1 MPSPRKRHQ
10 LEYKR
15 RWARAKRRLNATP
28 AIPLPEVSEVV
39 TATPREDHI
48 SVNNSDTGSESS
60 SSIESDVYLSTSESE
75 AGDNLDQPLSDENS
89 PVVSENELDE
99 AEDNAVD
106 GRNDILPSAS
116 EVISSW
122 ALRNN
127 ITHNALDEL
136 LVGLKDVDPQSLRTL
151 PKTARTL
158 LRTNREVTTV
168 KIGPMEVIH
177 VDIAET
183 LHRHLRQYPR
193 EVIQDLEVL
202 HISLNADGIPVY
214 NSSNKNFWP
223 LLCSINLSPKVVFP
237 LMLSYGPPKPK
248 TADFLTPTINSLQ
261 IVLENG
267 LQFEDRV
274 IRVVIDAVIADAPAR
289 ALLKG
294 TISYSGYNGCD
305 KCSTTGRW
313 WYTLTPEEREEQGRQ
328 GGGRMTFQ
336 QFENLPMRTNESFRR
351 KEQESH
357 HLLDSPMLCL
367 DIDMILDFPID
378 YMHQICLG
386 VMKKLIEFWIP
397 SQKAKRHFSATDQG
411 RADLRLIRMKPF
423 ISRDFARKPRPL
435 SDFRHWK
442 ATEFRQFLLYTGW
455 HVMKGILPERLFRH
469 FTSFSVA
476 CCILV
481 SPALTAQYVDYAKEL
496 MVFFVKEAKNI
507 YGGGMLSY
515 NMHAMLHVADEAV
528 RYGSLDEASAFRF
541 ENHLYQLKRR
551 VRPGRHPLTQA
562 YNRLCELSLCE
573 TPKNQIDRNAIQT
586 KSPNNHYIT
595 EGGRCVSVVS
605 VEGDGQVLVDTYGA
619 SRPLFEQPCDSKV
632 VGIHFIPG
640 QRVPTLAYIPKTELK
655 LKAIRVS
662 KTDGY
667 VFHAILHSLD

>member
-1 MPSPRKRHQ
+1 MPSPRKRQQ

-28 AIPLPEVSEVV
+28 AIPIPEVNAVENAPQPDVS
-39 TATPREDHI
+39 DHQ
-48 SVNNSDTGSESS
+48 SDSGSDSS
-60 SSIESDVYLSTSESE
+60 SSLESDVYLSPSESE
-75 AGDNLDQPLSDENS
+75 SGDESDEPLPAVNS
-89 PVVSENELDE
+89 PVVSENELE
-99 AEDNAVD
+99 LGEDNAAD
-106 GRNDILPSAS
+106 DRNDVLPSAS
-116 EVISSW
+116 EIISSW

-136 LVGLKDVDPQSLRTL
+136 LVGLKEADPQSLRNL

-168 KIGPMEVIH
+168 RIGPMEVIH

-183 LHRHLRQYPR
+183 LQRHLRQYPR
-193 EVIQDLEVL
+193 QVIQDLEVL

-214 NSSNKNFWP
+214 NSTNKNFWP

-248 TADFLTPTINSLQ
+248 TADFLIPTINSLQ
-261 IVLENG
+261 NVLENG
-267 LQFEDRV
+267 LHFEDRL

-305 KCSTTGRW
+305 KCSTRGRW
-313 WYTLTPEEREEQGRQ
+313 WYTLTPEEREAQGRT

-336 QFENLPMRTNESFRR
+336 QFENLPLRTNESFRR
-351 KEQESH
+351 REQESH
-357 HLLDSPMLCL
+357 HLLDSPMLVL
-367 DIDMILDFPID
+367 DIDMIRDFPID

-397 SQKAKRHFSATDQG
+397 SQKAKRHISATDQG
-411 RADLRLIRMKPF
+411 RADLRLVRMKAF
-423 ISRDFARKPRPL
+423 ISGDFARKPRPL
-435 SDFRHWK
+435 SDYRHWK
-442 ATEFRQFLLYTGW
+442 ATEFRQFLLYSGW

-469 FTSFSVA
+469 FTAFSVA

-481 SPALTAQYVDYAKEL
+481 SPALTAEHVDFAKEL
-496 MVFFVKEAKNI
+496 MIFFVKEAKNI

-515 NMHAMLHVADEAV
+515 NMHAMLHIADEAV

-573 TPKNQIDRNAIQT
+573 TPKIQKDRNAIQT
-586 KSPNNHYIT
+586 KRPNNHYIT

-605 VEGDGQVLVDTYGA
+605 VEGDGQVLVDTYGP
-619 SRPLFEQPCDSKV
+619 SRPLFVNPCDSKV
-632 VGIHFIPG
+632 IGIHFIQG
-640 QRVPTLAYIPKTELK
+640 QRVPTLAYIPINELSF
-655 LKAIRVS
+655 KAIRIS

-667 VFHAILHSLD
+667 VFHAILHSLE